1 MVIGEG
7 GSGGALALAVADTVW
22 MLENAYYSVVS
33 PEGCASI
40 LWKDSAK
47 AAEAAQALK
56 PDAQSLYELGIIEK
70 IVPEPEDFSDA
81 TEKQK
86 FFQALQKDLSD
97 EIRLLQSKQTDELL
111 SERYEKFRKVGA
123 YDRNHH

>member
-1 MVIGEG
+1 MLFR
-7 GSGGALALAVADTVW
+7 SVW

-47 AAEAAQALK
+47 ADQAAAALK
-56 PDAQSLYELGIIEK
+56 PDAQNLLDLGVIEEII
-70 IVPEPEDFSDA
+70 PEPEDFSIDA
-81 TEKQK
+81 EKTQFFSSLEKELTTEMQ
-86 FFQALQKDLSD
+86 
-97 EIRLLQSKQTDELL
+97 RLQSVPSDTLL
-111 SERYEKFRKVGA
+111 ANRYEKFRKVGA